1 MAEKRSHSDRPLKS
15 RCEVLQELDK
25 GTPQIDL
32 AEKYSILKS
41 TKSTWKKPRAK
52 ILASHEKVLNSKR
65 MKLEMCS
72 NISKALMKWLL
83 HLRSADI
90 PVNGLLLKENTC
102 DFEKELGVSDF

>member
-32 AEKYSILKS
+32 GENYSILKG

-52 ILASHEKVLNSKR
+52 ILAGHEKVFNSKR
-65 MKLEMCS
+65 IKLEMCS
-72 NISKALMKWLL
+72 NINKALMKWLL
-83 HLRSADI
+83 RSANI

>member
-32 AEKYSILKS
+32 GENYSILKG

-52 ILASHEKVLNSKR
+52 ILAGHEENQTRDVQQHQQG
-65 MKLEMCS
+65 S
-72 NISKALMKWLL
+72 NEVAFAFTKCEYTSKWLTTQGK
-83 HLRSADI
+83 HLR
-90 PVNGLLLKENTC
+90 L
-102 DFEKELGVSDF
+102 